1 MPELPEVE
9 TLFRQL
15 RQVIT
20 SERILDMRIY
30 DEKLVLFPEIIG
42 CQVREVRRSGK
53 GVEIDLGKAVL
64 RIHLRMSGRLFW
76 QRPGDILP
84 RHTRFRIAFAPGEI
98 ICIDP
103 RRFATLTLHGGATPA
118 PPRSI
123 NLLQGMNVEEIC
135 RRAADRRL
143 PVKALL
149 LDQRFLPGMGNIYA
163 CEILF
168 DAAVSPWRPAGEVTA
183 EEWRRIIAA
192 MGRIL
197 KEAVLCRGTSI
208 SDWRD
213 LFGRPGEYQRRLRV
227 YGREGKTCLRCPGRV
242 ARRKLAGRGT
252 YYCPDCQR

>member
-20 SERILDMRIY
+20 SERILDLRIY
-30 DEKLVLFPEIIG
+30 DEKLALFPEVIG
-42 CQVREVRRSGK
+42 RRVHEVRRSGK
-53 GVEIDLGKAVL
+53 GVEIDLGGPFL

-76 QRPGDILP
+76 QRPGDVLS
-84 RHTRFRIAFAPGEI
+84 RHTRFRIVFDKGDI

-103 RRFATLTLHGGATPA
+103 RRFATLTLHSGIPA
-118 PPRSI
+118 VPHRSV
-123 NLLQGMNVEEIC
+123 NLLRGMNIAEIC
-135 RRAADRRL
+135 DRAVNRRL

-149 LDQRFLPGMGNIYA
+149 LDQRVLPGMGNIYA
-163 CEILF
+163 CEVLF
-168 DAAVSPWRPAGEVTA
+168 DAAVSPWRPAGEVA
-183 EEWRRIIAA
+183 VEEWRRILAA
-192 MGRIL
+192 MERIL
-197 KEAVLCRGTSI
+197 KDAVLCRGTSI

-213 LFGRPGEYQRRLRV
+213 LFGRPGEYQRRLQV

-242 ARRKLAGRGT
+242 ARHKLAGRGT